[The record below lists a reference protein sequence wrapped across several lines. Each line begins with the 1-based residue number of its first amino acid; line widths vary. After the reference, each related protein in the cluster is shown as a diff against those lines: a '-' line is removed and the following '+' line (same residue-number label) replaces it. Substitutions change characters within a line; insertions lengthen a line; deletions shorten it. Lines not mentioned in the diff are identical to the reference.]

1 MLGYSAYNLTFYA
14 LNFEASDAT
23 KQATPY
29 EGPMITITNEPP
41 QHYKPPEP
49 TKPPN
54 KSGLLIG
61 LPVSLGFVVIVV
73 VGLFIGMRK
82 HRTIGLGNI
91 MGRRNRGYGVGKSR
105 RQRLGLGKKK
115 GAIRLDDRE
124 QQANSQFRDAP
135 THGRGD
141 SLGNLA
147 GDDEIRPAPRG
158 NQFRDEIRRQQ
169 TGR

>member
-1 MLGYSAYNLTFYA
+1 
-14 LNFEASDAT
+14 
-23 KQATPY
+23 
-29 EGPMITITNEPP
+29 
-41 QHYKPPEP
+41 
-49 TKPPN
+49 
-54 KSGLLIG
+54 
-61 LPVSLGFVVIVV
+61 
-73 VGLFIGMRK
+73 
-82 HRTIGLGNI
+82 